1 MAFWGPPFV
10 KEGDYAERACT
21 AALECIATG
30 ADLRARWQ
38 QQGKP
43 QFFQRIGIATGEVV
57 VGTIGTENKKN
68 FTVIGDSVNLAS
80 RLEGANKVYGTE
92 ILVDERTA
100 ELAMRLRQLESTR
113 AKLAHAEKLAAVG
126 TLASGVGHEINNPLA
141 YILSN
146 LRFLSTELGSFT
158 KSEKELEQWKEV
170 EEALA
175 DALQGADRV
184 RKIVLAL
191 RTLARAQVE
200 PPRRLDLHAVLDHA
214 LEVMDPELRRRAR
227 VMKDYG
233 APQAVLGDETRLS
246 QAILQLLVNAA
257 QAMPEETPAS
267 NEIHLITRQDKD
279 GRTVIEVRDSGHG
292 IAPELLPRIFEPFF
306 TTKEA
311 GEGTGLVL
319 GRQSRS
325 RSASGLR
332 PDTRVVLPAAR
343 GRGHQC
349 HPRTDSH
356 GWHPA
361 HGPMG
366 GPERK
371 AEPALDTGAHPAVRT
386 GISRKSRAH
395 RHGRPSRVHP
405 AVRGRRGGHLVRP
418 AVARAQLH
426 RGGARTRRHRR
437 LHAPVSV
444 RPESAGKCRVH
455 VDCRG
460 SRARA
465 R

>member
-1 MAFWGPPFV
+1 VDIRYTCPVLNSPERLRFRYRLMGVDADWVEGEPQRVAHYTRLPPGDHRFIV
-10 KEGDYAERACT
+10 EARSTEGSGLVSSTELVFHLEPRIYQTIPFRAACVLALVLTVAGGVMLRLRQAREREHT
-21 AALECIATG
+21 LQ
-30 ADLRARWQ
+30 AR
-38 QQGKP
+38 
-43 QFFQRIGIATGEVV
+43 
-57 VGTIGTENKKN
+57 
-68 FTVIGDSVNLAS
+68 
-80 RLEGANKVYGTE
+80 
-92 ILVDERTA
+92 VDERTA

-311 GEGTGLVL
+311 GEGTGL
-319 GRQSRS
+319 
-325 RSASGLR
+325 GLALCHSTIEAMGGEIHVESE
-332 PDTRVVLPAAR
+332 P
-343 GRGHQC
+343 GRGATFRIFL
-349 HPRTDSH
+349 PPLRE
-356 GWHPA
+356 A
-361 HGPMG
+361 
-366 GPERK
+366 
-371 AEPALDTGAHPAVRT
+371 TG
-386 GISRKSRAH
+386 
-395 RHGRPSRVHP
+395 
-405 AVRGRRGGHLVRP
+405 
-418 AVARAQLH
+418 
-426 RGGARTRRHRR
+426 
-437 LHAPVSV
+437 
-444 RPESAGKCRVH
+444 
-455 VDCRG
+455 
-460 SRARA
+460 
-465 R
+465 